1 MSFYVILM
9 FFLKLEMA
17 YKKVW
22 LAVLAIVQ
30 FSVVSCN
37 EVYAYTSGE
46 IRKPNDNGLLVAY
59 GKF

>member
-1 MSFYVILM
+1 
-9 FFLKLEMA
+9 MA

-30 FSVVSCN
+30 FSVISYN

-46 IRKPNDNGLLVAY
+46 VRKPNDNGLLVAY